1 MSKKLNMD
9 QMQSMGLQ
17 AGQSINQSQSD
28 QINDEI
34 TTTLDQVFDLIF
46 SSSKEVLGNI
56 SSVGIRYGRRKDNPD
71 HMLVVFPNEVYGFQS
86 WNSNN
91 KNRWRYQRSTKTIMK
106 NGAAV
111 TSNESKSFVQFIQAG
126 LEAINEQ
133 NASFSKNITQHELK
147 GVS

>member
-1 MSKKLNMD
+1 MTKNIDINK
-9 QMQSMGLQ
+9 MQTTGLQ
-17 AGQSINQSQSD
+17 AGETLDTTESNQLS
-28 QINDEI
+28 DEI
-34 TTTLDQVFDLIF
+34 ASTLDQVFDLIF

-91 KNRWRYQRSTKTIMK
+91 KNRWRYQRSTRTIMK